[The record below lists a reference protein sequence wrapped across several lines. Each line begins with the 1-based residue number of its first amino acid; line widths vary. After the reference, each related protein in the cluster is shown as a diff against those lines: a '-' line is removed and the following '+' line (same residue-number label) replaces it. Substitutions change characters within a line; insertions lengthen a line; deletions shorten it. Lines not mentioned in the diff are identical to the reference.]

1 MNATIVE
8 QIIRLVPAVAA
19 MAVFTVF
26 TVLKIMK
33 DYAPFMFTPLVIMM
47 ALSVGIDQAS
57 HAASAEDHGSDV
69 THIYVSGGSFSD
81 PHYQFYTDAEGT
93 NEISEIDISH
103 TYTFHRLND
112 ATSHPFYISDM
123 GNGEE
128 PSSKLSM
135 SGDGSSDSGISGSET
150 FTVSFGD
157 DFTVDDTLTYFCT
170 VHSSMESTFSLTET
184 VALPNIPAT
193 AMSTGNH
200 TSLVAALTHA
210 NLVGVL
216 SGDGPY
222 TVFAPTDEAFEEI
235 GLNLSEYDTE
245 EENNTLAMILSYHV
259 TTGSTMS
266 SELSDGME
274 INTLI
279 QEPITV
285 NIYGQGA
292 VVLNGEASVTT
303 ADVETSNGVIHIIDK
318 VLMPPSLTTD
328 TPPVGEICYDMD
340 THTVDVTKT
349 EDTCEKSWVPSVDIP
364 TTAAAT
370 TIHSSLVAALGKAN
384 LVDTLKGEG
393 PFTVFA
399 PTDTAFADAGIN
411 LDDYDT
417 SEEISA
423 LANILAHHV
432 VGGKVMSS
440 DLSNGLTTTSFS
452 GGLLAFA
459 IVDGNVSVNG
469 ANVVFADV
477 PVSNG
482 VIHVIDKVMIP
493 PVGEICYDMETH
505 TVDVSKTAETC
516 EKSWVPSVD
525 IPTTA
530 AATTIHSSLVAALGK
545 ANLVDTLKG
554 EGPFTVFA
562 PTDEAFTAAGI
573 NLDDYDTDEKITALA
588 GILTYHVVSGKVMS
602 TDLTDGM
609 EATALSGDVLKFTV
623 GDAVLVNDATVTIA
637 NVPVSNG
644 VIHVIDKVLM
654 PVKEEE
660 PKEEEPKVEDKPA
673 CDHIIGLDSTGYA
686 YSPASLTIKV
696 GETVCWQWTDSADLH
711 NVAEIS
717 SEGDTMRKEGGIYS
731 GETAKT
737 VDFRHTFTEATT
749 FHYICEPHVGMQM
762 VGKVIVGE
770 ASTDSETTTPAVEKE
785 EETPGFGLL
794 LGVFAVIGI
803 ALISRR
809 L

>member
-8 QIIRLVPAVAA
+8 QIIRLVPAVVA

-57 HAASAEDHGSDV
+57 HTASAEDHGDDV
-69 THIYVSGGSFSD
+69 THVYVSGGSFSE
-81 PHYQFYTDAEGT
+81 PYYQFYTDADGT
-93 NEISEIDISH
+93 NEISEIDITH
-103 TYTFHRLND
+103 TYTFHRLNE
-112 ATSHPFYISDM
+112 ATSHPFYLSDM
-123 GNGEE
+123 GYKEE
-128 PSSKLSM
+128 SSDKLSIT
-135 SGDGSSDSGISGSET
+135 GDGSSDSGITGSET

-157 DFTVDDTLTYFCT
+157 EFTVDDTLTYFCT
-170 VHSSMESTFSLTET
+170 VHSSMQSTFSLTET
-184 VALPNIPAT
+184 VALPNIPTT

-200 TSLVAALTHA
+200 TSLVAALSHA

-216 SGDGPY
+216 SGEGPY
-222 TVFAPTDEAFEEI
+222 TVFAPTDEAFEEM
-235 GLNLSEYDTE
+235 GLDLSEFDTE
-245 EENNTLAMILSYHV
+245 DENNTLAMILSYHV
-259 TTGSTMS
+259 TMGSAMS
-266 SELSDGME
+266 SDLTDGME

-279 QEPITV
+279 QEPISV

-292 VVLNGEASVTT
+292 VVLNGEATVTT

-318 VLMPPSLTTD
+318 VLMPPSLTTV
-328 TPPVGEICYDMD
+328 TPPAGEICYDMD

-349 EDTCEKSWVPSVDIP
+349 EETCEKMWVPSVDIP

-370 TIHSSLVAALGKAN
+370 TIHTSLVAALEKAN
-384 LVDTLKGEG
+384 LTTALKGDG

-399 PTDTAFADAGIN
+399 PTDTAFADAGVN
-411 LDDYDT
+411 LDDFDT
-417 SEEISA
+417 AEEISA
-423 LANILAHHV
+423 LADILTYHV

-440 DLSNGLTTTSFS
+440 DLSNGMMATALN
-452 GGLLAFA
+452 GGSLVFTVA
-459 IVDGNVSVNG
+459 DGNVSVNG
-469 ANVVFADV
+469 ANVVFANV

-505 TVDVSKTAETC
+505 TVDVTKTAETC
-516 EKSWVPSVD
+516 EKSWIPSVD

-530 AATTIHSSLVAALGK
+530 SATTIHSSLVAALGK

-562 PTDEAFTAAGI
+562 PTDEAFAAAGI

-588 GILTYHVVSGKVMS
+588 SILTYHVVSGKVMS

-609 EATALSGDVLKFTV
+609 EATALSGDVLKFTI
-623 GDAVLVNDATVTIA
+623 GDSVLVNDATVTIA
-637 NVPVSNG
+637 DVPVSNG
-644 VIHVIDKVLM
+644 VIHVIDKVLI
-654 PVKEEE
+654 PV
-660 PKEEEPKVEDKPA
+660 KEEEPKVEDKPS
-673 CDHIIGLDSTGYA
+673 CDHVIGLDSTGYA

-717 SEGDTMRKEGGIYS
+717 SEGDTMRKEGGVYS

-770 ASTDSETTTPAVEKE
+770 TTSEADAEKASESGGRP
-785 EETPGFGLL
+785 EETPGFGLA
-794 LGVFAVIGI
+794 LGVLAVIGI